1 MLVNL
6 EVQSSGERVPLPT
19 TAMDFVSSG
28 VASFTD
34 SSGRDHILYFPSNFN
49 KDPELP
55 GLHYIRDG
63 DRFALVNQSLD
74 GLGNARDIE
83 LVRDQFGF
91 VDSFFLAD
99 HGLEYSDRPWPLGYI
114 YKYSVLNDG
123 NLARQQISE
132 FAAFNHSVAA
142 SDINQDGVLDLVVQ
156 NMGQNDPPEH
166 SLYEGLNGYISADN
180 AYQHMDLDFDS
191 QGGVSWGGGAVF
203 FEDLNLD
210 GVDELI
216 QFGYG
221 KPEIVEWDWG
231 GFRIFNVD
239 QSGALSYL
247 QSASRSGALE
257 TMGVSGISSVDLDS
271 DGDPDLV
278 TS

>member
-49 KDPELP
+49 KGPELP
-55 GLHYIRDG
+55 GLHYISEG

-83 LVRDQFGF
+83 LVQDQFGF
-91 VDSFFLAD
+91 VDSFFVAD

-142 SDINQDGVLDLVVQ
+142 SDFNQDGVLDLMVQ

-166 SLYEGLNGYISADN
+166 
-180 AYQHMDLDFDS
+180 
-191 QGGVSWGGGAVF
+191 
-203 FEDLNLD
+203 
-210 GVDELI
+210 
-216 QFGYG
+216 
-221 KPEIVEWDWG
+221 
-231 GFRIFNVD
+231 
-239 QSGALSYL
+239 
-247 QSASRSGALE
+247 
-257 TMGVSGISSVDLDS
+257 
-271 DGDPDLV
+271 
-278 TS
+278 